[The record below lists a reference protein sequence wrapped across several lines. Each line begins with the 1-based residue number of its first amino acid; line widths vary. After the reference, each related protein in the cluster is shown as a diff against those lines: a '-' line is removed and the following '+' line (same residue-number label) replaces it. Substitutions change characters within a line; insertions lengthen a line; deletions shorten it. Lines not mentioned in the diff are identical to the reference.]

1 MTRISF
7 VDALETA
14 SQQVGATVDQEI
26 ASLLRNAAVRIRN
39 SSTIALDA
47 DVDFSLAEMA
57 MEFGMRKDEL
67 IRKILRDWVETNY
80 LSLDDPDDS
89 MTDKSKFFSL
99 KH

>member
-57 MEFGMRKDEL
+57 MDFGMRKDEL
-67 IRKILRDWVETNY
+67 IRKILRDWVEANY
-80 LSLDDPDDS
+80 LSLDGDDDS